1 MLSKLGL
8 VGLYDK
14 ANPSCQTK
22 RRLMS
27 EMSKQQDF
35 ELYTI
40 LERNTDS
47 DIRGAARAELE
58 LRSYRRWRIIADR
71 HMHIARLA
79 TVAASASALTAI
91 ASVILALTRH

>member
-1 MLSKLGL
+1 
-8 VGLYDK
+8 
-14 ANPSCQTK
+14 
-22 RRLMS
+22 MS
-27 EMSKQQDF
+27 EISKQLDS

-47 DIRGAARAELE
+47 EIRGAARAELE
-58 LRSYRRWRIIADR
+58 LRSYRRWRVIADR

-79 TVAASASALTAI
+79 TVAASASALTAV